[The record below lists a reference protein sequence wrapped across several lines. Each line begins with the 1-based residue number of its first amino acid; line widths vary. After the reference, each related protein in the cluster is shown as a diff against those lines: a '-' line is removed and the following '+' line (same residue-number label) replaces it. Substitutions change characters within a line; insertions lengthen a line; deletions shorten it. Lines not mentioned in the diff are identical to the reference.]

1 MEHVKKLLD
10 AVRGR
15 LPAGAMK
22 DSVASQPLSIGDR
35 HVLVLSEFSIG
46 FGAGGG
52 SGESREK
59 GPARGTGAAGG
70 GGAKASPIAV
80 LVVEQGKVRLEKI
93 GK

>member
-1 MEHVKKLLD
+1 MEHVKKLLE
-10 AVRGR
+10 AVRAR

-22 DSVASQPLSIGDR
+22 DSVASKPLLLADR

-52 SGESREK
+52 SGESQAK
-59 GPARGTGAAGG
+59 SSPKGTGGGGG

-93 GK
+93 GN

>member
-10 AVRGR
+10 AVRAR

-22 DSVASQPLSIGDR
+22 DSVASRPFSVADR

-52 SGESREK
+52 SGESEEK
-59 GPARGTGAAGG
+59 RSARGTGGGGG

-93 GK
+93 GN